1 MADTKVVKA
10 KKVAKPAEHPTY
22 AAMII
27 TAVGKLAEKKGSSR
41 KAILKYIVANN
52 KIADEAKAAKRVNT
66 AIRKL
71 IAAKKLDNLKG
82 IHGKFRLP
90 KAEPKPKKKVVKK
103 PKKVVKKP
111 KKVAKKP
118 AAKKPKAKTPKKA
131 AKKPA
136 AKKPKT
142 PTKAVKKPAAKKPA
156 AKKPAKKA
164 APKKK

>member
-1 MADTKVVKA
+1 MADKVVKA

-22 AAMII
+22 AAMIL
-27 TAVGKLAEKKGSSR
+27 TAIGKLAEKKGSSR

-66 AIRKL
+66 ALRKL
-71 IAAKKLDNLKG
+71 VAAKKVDNLKG
-82 IHGKFRLP
+82 TSGKFRLP

-103 PKKVVKKP
+103 PKK
-111 KKVAKKP
+111 P
-118 AAKKPKAKTPKKA
+118 AAKKPKTPKKAAKKPVVKKA

-136 AKKPKT
+136 AKK
-142 PTKAVKKPAAKKPA
+142 
-156 AKKPAKKA
+156 A